1 MDPAV
6 RTLRARL
13 GAHVSWAN
21 TPDRQSRTAKAR
33 AAAADRFERQ
43 AREQHPDATDEQ
55 IAAVAAQLKAAFY
68 TRMQLASAKA
78 RAKKSG
84 GKPAAA

>member
-13 GAHVSWAN
+13 GAHVMWAN
-21 TPDRQSRTAKAR
+21 TPDRQSRTAAAR
-33 AAAADRFERQ
+33 AAAAGRF
-43 AREQHPDATDEQ
+43 EQ
-55 IAAVAAQLKAAFY
+55 IAAVADQLKRAHY
-68 TRMQLASAKA
+68 TRMQLASAKS
-78 RAKKSG
+78 RAKKA